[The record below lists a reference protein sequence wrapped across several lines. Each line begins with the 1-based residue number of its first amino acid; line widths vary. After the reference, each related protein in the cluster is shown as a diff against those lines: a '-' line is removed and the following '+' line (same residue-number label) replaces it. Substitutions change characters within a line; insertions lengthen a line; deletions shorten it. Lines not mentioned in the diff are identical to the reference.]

1 MRARH
6 AARGRARG
14 VVAGAAAVVW
24 WLVSGSW
31 TQGVGESVEEGP
43 RIVEEAAGT
52 VEEGLR
58 SVEEGDV
65 YVEDGYLTWGECEWS

>member
-14 VVAGAAAVVW
+14 VVAGVAAVVW

-43 RIVEEAAGT
+43 RG
-52 VEEGLR
+52 
-58 SVEEGDV
+58 VEEGDV
-65 YVEDGYLTWGECEWS
+65 YVENGYLTWGESEWS

>member
-14 VVAGAAAVVW
+14 VVAGVAAVVW
-24 WLVSGSW
+24 WLVSGAW
-31 TQGVGESVEEGP
+31 AQGVGE
-43 RIVEEAAGT
+43 
-52 VEEGLR
+52 

>member
-14 VVAGAAAVVW
+14 VVAGVVAVVW

-43 RIVEEAAGT
+43 RG
-52 VEEGLR
+52 
-58 SVEEGDV
+58 VEEGDV
-65 YVEDGYLTWGECEWS
+65 YVADGDLTWGECEWS

>member
-31 TQGVGESVEEGP
+31 IVEEAP

-52 VEEGLR
+52 VEER
-58 SVEEGDV
+58 DV
-65 YVEDGYLTWGECEWS
+65 YVEDGYLTWGESEWS

>member
-14 VVAGAAAVVW
+14 VVAGVAAVVW

-43 RIVEEAAGT
+43 RIVEE
-52 VEEGLR
+52 GLR

>member
-14 VVAGAAAVVW
+14 VVAGVAAVVW

-31 TQGVGESVEEGP
+31 TQGVGESVEE
-43 RIVEEAAGT
+43 AAGT
-52 VEEGLR
+52 VGEGPR

-65 YVEDGYLTWGECEWS
+65 YVEYGYLTWGECEWS